1 MVFTR
6 PHALLA
12 AASILNIASASVAA
26 PPAGEVVITKTIT
39 NTHTVC
45 PATTKPP
52 VCSTTGIVPGGG
64 HGSGSGPV
72 GGGGWGSHKPQDEK
86 EDADLWQSWLDR
98 MSSEAA
104 QISKSQAQDFTRPP
118 WLDWNSKPTTTP
130 SGDHSEP
137 TGGHGTSTT
146 SGSGPNPTNPG
157 GFEDQCTEPIKGK
170 PANKCNTPGNRS
182 KWCDGKSIESDY
194 YKEYKSGHVCEYN
207 LEITNTTLSFD
218 AGPQISFAINGQSPG
233 PVIECNWGDWV
244 KIKVTNKLQNNAT
257 TIHWHG
263 IHHKETNDMDG
274 VPGVSECAIVPGA
287 SKVYEF
293 RASSYGTAWYHSHL
307 LAQYGDGIRGPMII
321 HGPAT
326 ADYDLDMGHVMITDT
341 FPAGTAFAQ
350 ADRIAHFGQAGLA
363 TSNYLLNGNNKSP
376 NLATGK
382 HTLWNVQKG
391 KKHLFRFVN
400 GAAMEQYSVRFDN
413 HKMTVIAADFVPIE
427 PYETEWLNIAC
438 GQRYDVILEA
448 NQPSSNY
455 FLRAVTQTSCPSVPV
470 NTGLGFAN
478 GIIHYEDAVLTMPN
492 STHGNRTA
500 QSFATCIDEP
510 LAKLKPF
517 LKKTGG
523 DAVSFTAS
531 QKALPAGR
539 IAQPGTN
546 NNTVV
551 QWFLNNQIMDINYT
565 QPTLQTLAE
574 QPAIVDGVSATNGT
588 SIIRNSVVLQ
598 QKDTWYYFIVRNQ
611 FFASHPMHV
620 HGHDVSILGQGNGE
634 PDIASLNFVNP
645 IRRDTMM
652 LNGSPGPAQGGGP
665 AGYTVIGFQSDNPG
679 AWLMHCHIVWH
690 VEGGMA
696 LQFIE
701 APKSINAGKYANKP
715 DFKEECAAM
724 TKYEENPA
732 NRKHV
737 GQSGL
742 KRGLEGL
749 MNADVVRRDMSRH
762 AHAHRAF

>member
-12 AASILNIASASVAA
+12 AATLLQLTSASVGA
-26 PPAGEVVITKTIT
+26 PPAGEVVVTKTIT
-39 NTHTVC
+39 NVHTVC

-52 VCSTTGIVPGGG
+52 VCSTTGIAGGD
-64 HGSGSGPV
+64 HGAGPI
-72 GGGGWGSHKPQDEK
+72 GGGGWGGNKPQNPK
-86 EDADLWQSWLDR
+86 EDEDLWQSWLDK
-98 MSSEAA
+98 MSSDAA
-104 QISKSQAQDFTRPP
+104 EISKSLANEHTKQP
-118 WLDWNSKPTTTP
+118 WEDWGSKPTTTKDGSSP
-130 SGDHSEP
+130 SS
-137 TGGHGTSTT
+137 TSH
-146 SGSGPNPTNPG
+146 GSGPEPTNPG
-157 GFEDQCTEPIKGK
+157 GFEGQCTEPITGK
-170 PANKCNTPGNRS
+170 PANKCNSAGNRS
-182 KWCDGKSIESDY
+182 KWCDGKSIDSDY
-194 YKEYKSGHVCEYN
+194 YQDYKSGKTCEYS

-218 AGPQISFAINGQSPG
+218 GTPQISFAINGQSPG

-263 IHHKETNDMDG
+263 IHHKKTNDMDG

-326 ADYDLDMGHVMITDT
+326 ADYDIDMGHVLISDT

-376 NLATGK
+376 NMATGK
-382 HTLWNVQKG
+382 HTLWSVQKG
-391 KKHLFRFVN
+391 KKHLFRFIN

-438 GQRYDVILEA
+438 GQRYDVIVEA

-470 NTGLGFAN
+470 NTGLGLAN
-478 GIIHYEDAVLTMPN
+478 GIIHYSDAILTLPN
-492 STHGNRTA
+492 STYGNRTQ

-510 LAKLKPF
+510 IAKLKPW
-517 LKKTGG
+517 LKKSAG
-523 DAVSFTAS
+523 DVAQFSAG
-531 QKALPAGR
+531 QRALPAGR

-574 QPAIVDGVSATNGT
+574 QPAIVDNVQATNG
-588 SIIRNSVVLQ
+588 SAIIRNSVVLQ
-598 QKDTWYYFIVRNQ
+598 QQDTWYYFIIRNQ
-611 FFASHPMHV
+611 FFASHPLHI
-620 HGHDVSILGQGNGE
+620 HGHDLS
-634 PDIASLNFVNP
+634 
-645 IRRDTMM
+645 RK
-652 LNGSPGPAQGGGP
+652 SP
-665 AGYTVIGFQSDNPG
+665 
-679 AWLMHCHIVWH
+679 
-690 VEGGMA
+690 
-696 LQFIE
+696 
-701 APKSINAGKYANKP
+701 KP
-715 DFKEECAAM
+715 SPVPS
-724 TKYEENPA
+724 YNY
-732 NRKHV
+732 
-737 GQSGL
+737 
-742 KRGLEGL
+742 
-749 MNADVVRRDMSRH
+749 
-762 AHAHRAF
+762 